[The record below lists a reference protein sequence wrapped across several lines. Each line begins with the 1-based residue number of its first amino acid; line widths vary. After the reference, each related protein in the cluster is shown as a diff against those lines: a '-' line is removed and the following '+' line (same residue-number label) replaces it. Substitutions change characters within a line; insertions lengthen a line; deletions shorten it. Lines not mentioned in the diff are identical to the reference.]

1 MFRDATKAR
10 QASLSNP
17 LLHPVSSVPTD
28 AAILRLQFDSSPPWS
43 ILDSYRTPFI
53 RIQRSV
59 RIPAVC
65 RMRGRCSKDACVCV
79 SQCCLGSVQARRE
92 SKTAITSDQVLSSYN
107 WLHKML
113 NVDEVQQMYEQLC
126 RRE

>member
-1 MFRDATKAR
+1 MLAR
-10 QASLSNP
+10 EHGKP
-17 LLHPVSSVPTD
+17 GSSHSSFSRGW
-28 AAILRLQFDSSPPWS
+28 LRMESAGWE
-43 ILDSYRTPFI
+43 ITVTI
-53 RIQRSV
+53 R
-59 RIPAVC
+59 
-65 RMRGRCSKDACVCV
+65 
-79 SQCCLGSVQARRE
+79 CCLGSVQARRE